1 MNTYLPENAHIGV
14 MAPSSYVEKDDIEQ
28 SKAELEKRGFTVT
41 IHPQTYKQHNQSAG
55 THAQKLKALHE
66 LYADESIDAIWAA
79 GGGNRALYLLNDLD
93 HDLIAKNIKPLIG
106 FSDVTALLN
115 SIYAQT
121 GNVGFHAQVFKRLHH
136 FDELDQT
143 LDVLKGKTT
152 HMDLSRAEIVQ
163 GGTAEGT
170 IVGGCLSL
178 FHYLPGT
185 NDCPSLQ
192 DAILFLE
199 DTGDEMSRFDRMF
212 AQMGRM
218 GVFEQIGGLVLGEFL
233 DVKDS
238 SRPFDFSLEDII
250 GELLGGRDIPVVFN
264 APFGHGW
271 ALSPLP
277 VGGTGTLDTAK
288 GTLEFSGLGFANRP
302 AEFTGKP

>member
-1 MNTYLPENAHIGV
+1 MNTYLPENARIGV
-14 MAPSSYVEKDDIEQ
+14 MAPSSFVEKDDIEK
-28 SKAELEKRGFTVT
+28 SKAALEKRGLAVTV
-41 IHPQTYKQHNQSAG
+41 HPQTYKQHNQSAG

-79 GGGNRALYLLNDLD
+79 GGGNRALYLLDELD
-93 HDLIAKNIKPLIG
+93 HDLIAKNQKPLIG

-121 GNVGFHAQVFKRLHH
+121 GNVGFHAQVFKHLHH
-136 FDELDQT
+136 FDELDET
-143 LDVLKGKTT
+143 LDVLRGKKT
-152 HMDLSRAEIVQ
+152 HMDLSHAQIVQ
-163 GGTAEGT
+163 DGSTEGT
-170 IVGGCLSL
+170 LVGGCLSL
-178 FHYLPGT
+178 FHYLAGT
-185 NDCPSLQ
+185 NDCPPLQ

-233 DVKDS
+233 DTKDS
-238 SRPFDFSLEDII
+238 SRPFGFSLEDII

-264 APFGHGW
+264 APFGHGRT
-271 ALSPLP
+271 LFPIP
-277 VGGTGTLDTAK
+277 IGGTGVLDTAK
-288 GTLEFSGLGFANRP
+288 GSLEFSGLGFINRP
-302 AEFTGKP
+302 AEFTRKP